1 MSQFVPGM
9 PIDYDAVLA
18 DLTARKKG
26 LDVAIAILEARKSP
40 AAVALER
47 LGGLKGGGLEPK
59 SFHL

>member
-1 MSQFVPGM
+1 M

-18 DLTARKKG
+18 DLRARKKA

-40 AAVALER
+40 AAVALGR